1 MATHKNLQRIIDYFE
16 KISDEQQRIQ
26 MLISYSKRF
35 EEVPETVASRPFDQA
50 HRVPEC
56 ESDVFVWVDV
66 DDDRNVDFYAA
77 VENPQGL
84 SAKAL
89 GAVLQKALKDAK
101 VEDIEKLDHEL
112 VYKLFGKQLSMGKN
126 MGLMG
131 MIQMI
136 KAQTRQQTDKR
147 L

>member
-56 ESDVFVWVDV
+56 ESDVYVWVDV
-66 DDDRNVDFYAA
+66 DNDHNVDFYAA

-101 VEDIEKLDHEL
+101 VEDIEKLDNEL
-112 VYKLFGKQLSMGKN
+112 VYKVFGKQLSMGKN

-136 KAQTRQQTDKR
+136 KAQTRQQTEKIE
-147 L
+147 

>member
-1 MATHKNLQRIIDYFE
+1 MATHKNLQRVIDYFE
-16 KISDEQQRIQ
+16 RITDEQQRIQ

-35 EEVPETVASRPFDQA
+35 EEVPETVASRPYDQA

-56 ESDVFVWVDV
+56 ESDVYVWVDV
-66 DDDRNVDFYAA
+66 DNDHNVDFYAA

-101 VEDIEKLDHEL
+101 VEDIEKLDNEL
-112 VYKLFGKQLSMGKN
+112 VYKVFGKQLSMGKN

-136 KAQTRQQTDKR
+136 KAKTRQQAGKI
-147 L
+147 

>member
-1 MATHKNLQRIIDYFE
+1 MATQKNLQRVIDYFE

-56 ESDVFVWVDV
+56 ESDVYVWVDV
-66 DDDRNVDFYAA
+66 DNDHNVDFYAA
-77 VENPQGL
+77 VDNPQGL

-112 VYKLFGKQLSMGKN
+112 VYKVFGKQLSMGKN

-136 KAQTRQQTDKR
+136 KAKTRQQAGKI
-147 L
+147 

>member
-1 MATHKNLQRIIDYFE
+1 MANNQEIQRIFDYFE
-16 KISDEQQRIQ
+16 KITDEQKRIQ

-35 EEVPETVASRPFDQA
+35 EEVPKTVASRPFA
-50 HRVPEC
+50 RANRVPEC
-56 ESDVFVWVDV
+56 ESDVYVWIDV
-66 DDDRNVDFYAA
+66 DKDQNIDFYAA

-84 SAKAL
+84 SAKAF

-101 VEDIEKLDHEL
+101 VEDIEKLDNEL
-112 VYKLFGKQLSMGKN
+112 VYKVFGKKLSMGKN

-136 KAQTRQQTDKR
+136 KAQTRQQAQKNI
-147 L
+147 

>member
-1 MATHKNLQRIIDYFE
+1 MATHKNLQRVIDYFE

-35 EEVPETVASRPFDQA
+35 EEVPETFASRPFDQA

-56 ESDVFVWVDV
+56 ESDVYVWVDV
-66 DDDRNVDFYAA
+66 DDDHNVDFYAA

-89 GAVLQKALKDAK
+89 GAVLQKALKDAS
-101 VEDIEKLDHEL
+101 VDDIEKLDNEL
-112 VYKLFGKQLSMGKN
+112 VYKVFGKQLSMGKN

-136 KAQTRQQTDKR
+136 KAQTKQQTEKIE
-147 L
+147 

>member
-1 MATHKNLQRIIDYFE
+1 MATQKNLQRVIDYFE

-56 ESDVFVWVDV
+56 ESDVYVWVDV
-66 DDDRNVDFYAA
+66 DNDHNVDFYAA

-112 VYKLFGKQLSMGKN
+112 VYKVFGKQLSMGKN

-136 KAQTRQQTDKR
+136 KAKTRQQAGKI
-147 L
+147 

>member
-35 EEVPETVASRPFDQA
+35 KEVPESVATRPFDQA
-50 HRVPEC
+50 QRVPEC
-56 ESDVFVWVDV
+56 ESDVYIWVDV
-66 DDDRNVDFYAA
+66 DNDHNVDFYAA

-101 VEDIEKLDHEL
+101 VEDIENLDSEL
-112 VYKLFGKQLSMGKN
+112 VYKVFGKQLSMGKN

-136 KAQTRQQTDKR
+136 KAKTRQQIANS

>member
-101 VEDIEKLDHEL
+101 VEDIEKLDNEL
-112 VYKLFGKQLSMGKN
+112 VYNVFGKQLSMGKN

-136 KAQTRQQTDKR
+136 KAQTRQQTDKS